1 MCQSCERNAT
11 SGTSDKKNIVIV
23 ISLKGLLFCSTQTHR
38 HTLPPKEYVQG
49 TFNYFLICLFV
60 AFSTCKTANM
70 KTRTIDAHRF
80 EVVDEK
86 FA

>member
-23 ISLKGLLFCSTQTHR
+23 ISLKGLSFCSTQTHR

-60 AFSTCKTANM
+60 ACREKTSNM
-70 KTRTIDAHRF
+70 KTRTIDVHRF